1 MINAAIV
8 GLGRWGRRLVDSV
21 QRSGSALGP
30 NIRFSHAV
38 VRTLESA
45 QEYADDQHL
54 TLTCSINNILA
65 DKSVEAVVLAT
76 PHHEHTPQILAA
88 TAANKHV
95 FVEKPLAF
103 RLADAEAAVAAAK
116 RRELVLAVGFN
127 RRFLPAAKILKRQIS
142 DGAFGELLRL
152 EGNFSNN
159 LGLNYREGM
168 WRATESGPKAALSAM
183 GVHILDFFVYLC
195 GPIESVRVTSN
206 HRAMPVDADDVVSVD
221 LTLRNGV
228 MASITTILTSP
239 RVWRVQVFGT
249 SQWAHMRDE
258 HLLDIYGKSAT
269 IETKDFGLVDT
280 LRLEL
285 ESFANVI
292 AGDTACVTPPD
303 EMLHVTA
310 ALEAILESA
319 DNGGARVVVPRTSAE
334 SRERR

>member
-8 GLGRWGRRLVDSV
+8 GLGRWGRRLVDFV
-21 QRSGSALGP
+21 QKSGSPLGSK
-30 NIRFSHAV
+30 IKFSHAV
-38 VRTLESA
+38 VRTVESA
-45 QEYADDQHL
+45 QEYAGDQHL
-54 TLTCSINNILA
+54 TVASSIDNILS
-65 DKSVEAVVLAT
+65 DKLIDAIVLAT
-76 PHHEHTPQILAA
+76 PHPEHTSQILAA
-88 TAANKHV
+88 TSANKHV

-116 RRELVLAVGFN
+116 RQELVLAVGFN
-127 RRFLPAAKILKRQIS
+127 RRFLPAGKILKNQIS

-168 WRATESGPKAALSAM
+168 WRATERGPKAALSAM

-195 GPIESVRVTSN
+195 GPIDTVRVTSN
-206 HRAMPVDADDVVSVD
+206 HRAMPVDADDIVSVD

-228 MASITTILTSP
+228 MATITTMLTSP
-239 RVWRVQVFGT
+239 RLWRVQVFGT
-249 SQWAHMRDE
+249 SQWVHMRDE
-258 HLLDIYGKSAT
+258 HLLDTCGKSGA

-285 ESFANVI
+285 ELFASAI
-292 AGDTACVTPPD
+292 TGDTTCVTPPD

-334 SRERR
+334 CRERR